1 MMSDFPYWFVAILLA
16 ILAFGLTST
25 ESMKNRAF
33 FGKDGLQQ
41 LVKKAQQA
49 GAARG
54 RADAIVG
61 AKLSLEERRCPENI
75 YTRN

>member
-1 MMSDFPYWFVAILLA
+1 MSDFPAWFVAILLA

-25 ESMKNRAF
+25 ETMKNRAF

-54 RADAIVG
+54 RSDAIVG
-61 AKLSLEERRCPENI
+61 TELSPEDRRCPESI